1 MTLAETSRLDPGFHA
16 PDFHGAVSGAPA
28 ITTHGLVK
36 RYGRETALAGL
47 DLTAPEGGVYLLA
60 GANGAGKSSLLR
72 ILLNLMA
79 PSAGTSSVLGL
90 DSRRHG
96 PTIRA
101 EVGYVPETHEIGY
114 RWMPVGRLMDHM
126 ASYYPRWDQ
135 PYADQLTRRLDI
147 RPDRKLGTLSKG
159 QARRVQLIAALARR
173 PRLLLLDEP
182 TDGLDPVARD
192 EVMGLIA
199 EHLADTGCT
208 ILVSTHLIYEVERIA
223 DHIGVLRAGE
233 LIAQLPREDL
243 QRKLRLYRATGPEG
257 WVGPAD
263 LTGVMKR
270 ASLGREIHWTVWG
283 EEREVAARIADSG
296 GTVRD
301 VAPLTLDDA
310 VVTLMRAKDQ

>member
-1 MTLAETSRLDPGFHA
+1 MTASLHPSSFHA
-16 PDFHGAVSGAPA
+16 EVSGEAA
-28 ITTHGLVK
+28 IATHGLAK
-36 RYGRETALAGL
+36 RYGKEIALAGI
-47 DLTAPEGGVYLLA
+47 DLRAPEGAVYLLA

-72 ILLNLMA
+72 ILLNQLS
-79 PSAGTSSVLGL
+79 PSAGSASVLGL
-90 DSRRHG
+90 DPRRDG

-101 EVGYVPETHEIGY
+101 EVGYVPETHQIGY
-114 RWMPVGRLMDHM
+114 RWMSVGRLLDHM

-135 PYADQLTRRLDI
+135 SYADQLTRRLDI
-147 RPDRKLGTLSKG
+147 RPDRKLSTLSKG
-159 QARRVQLIAALARR
+159 QGRRVQLIAALARR

-192 EVMGLIA
+192 EVMGLIT

-208 ILVSTHLIYEVERIA
+208 VLVSTHLIYEVERIA
-223 DHIGVLRAGE
+223 DHIGVLNRGE

-243 QRKLRLYRATGPEG
+243 QRKMRLYRATGPEG

-270 ASLGREIHWTVWG
+270 AALGREIHWTVWG
-283 EEREVAARIADSG
+283 EERDVAARITDSG
-296 GTVRD
+296 GVVRD

-310 VVTLMRAKDQ
+310 VVTLMRARDRASKDLQH

>member
-1 MTLAETSRLDPGFHA
+1 MTLAETIRPNTGFHA
-16 PDFHGAVSGAPA
+16 AVRGDPA
-28 ITTHGLVK
+28 IATHGLVK
-36 RYGRETALAGL
+36 RYGKEAALAGL

-72 ILLNLMA
+72 ILLNLIA

-101 EVGYVPETHEIGY
+101 EVGYVPETHQIGY
-114 RWMPVGRLMDHM
+114 RWMPVGRLMDHL

-135 PYADQLTRRLDI
+135 AYADQLTRRLDI

-270 ASLGREIHWTVWG
+270 AALGREIHWTVWG
-283 EEREVAARIADSG
+283 EERDVAARIADSG

-310 VVTLMRAKDQ
+310 VVTLMRAPKEGGKDQ